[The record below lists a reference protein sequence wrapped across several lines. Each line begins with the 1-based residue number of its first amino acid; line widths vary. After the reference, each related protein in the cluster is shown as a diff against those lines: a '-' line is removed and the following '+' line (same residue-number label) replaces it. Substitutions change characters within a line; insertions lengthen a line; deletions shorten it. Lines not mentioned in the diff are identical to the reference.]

1 MAIASLVTGILSI
14 ICCGLIGLP
23 LGIAGLVLGYLAKQ
37 QIAQSGG
44 TQQGDPL
51 ALAGMITGGIGV
63 VLSIIIL
70 ITSGVSSFS

>member
-1 MAIASLVTGILSI
+1 MLQHTGGGALGLV
-14 ICCGLIGLP
+14 
-23 LGIAGLVLGYLAKQ
+23 LGIAGLVTGYLGKQ

-44 TQQGDPL
+44 TQKGDPL

-70 ITSGVSSFS
+70 ITTGSSYAS